1 MSPEQISALTAIAAI
16 VSKVGTWPIGSIV
29 LAIVFGPWVMMY
41 FVSRSI
47 EKRHSAAIRLYESN
61 VTLVKGYEKIA
72 GEQVDTIRLS
82 TAATVELT
90 SWLKN
95 RTPCHQFMA
104 GKMIIQDPDKEGYRR
119 GGS

>member
-29 LAIVFGPWVMMY
+29 FAIVFGPWIVMGIL
-41 FVSRSI
+41 SRGM
-47 EKRHSAAIRLYESN
+47 EKRHEAALKMYESN
-61 VTLVKGYEKIA
+61 VSLVKDYQKIA
-72 GEQVDTIRLS
+72 GEHMDTIRLS
-82 TAATVELT
+82 TSATVELV

-104 GKMIIQDPDKEGYRR
+104 GKVIIQDPDKEGYRR
-119 GGS
+119 